1 VMMNGRRVLRRIW
14 TRADPYAIR
23 GVQRVYRDGMRLF
36 WWYGMFLSISSAFVD
51 SFITLYVLSLGATR
65 VQVGLLASLASFFGM
80 LMPIPGAQWA
90 THWGKRKPVVVISY
104 GLRYVALFGALL
116 VPQFGAGPM
125 VVLIVI
131 GLFALRAAFLHL
143 GNSPWTSFAGDIVP
157 AERRGRY
164 FSSRKTVMALASLI
178 FVPLAGQFIGLF
190 PEPLGYRISFAVAV
204 VWGLFSLVLF
214 ARIPERQESAP
225 EPEHKLNLAF
235 WTILKQDTTFW
246 RFTLIAM
253 IFHFAWHMSTPYFGV
268 YEVEILGATA
278 RIIGWLS
285 MASSF
290 MRMVGQQVWGRA
302 TDRRGSAWAFSLCL
316 LFIPILPFI
325 WLPLTAPWQ
334 LIFVVVPSGFLWAGY
349 EIANFNLL
357 LELADKERQTEAIA
371 SYHTLLA
378 MANILGPLVGGQ
390 LVQTFGYRWTF
401 AVSGAGRMVAALL
414 FVMLLRPFD
423 WPRFIQRFRT
433 RV

>member
-1 VMMNGRRVLRRIW
+1 MAKAMNILRRVW
-14 TRADPYAIR
+14 VRADPYAIR
-23 GVQRVYRDGMRLF
+23 GVAPVYRQGMRLF
-36 WWYGMFLSISSAFVD
+36 WWYGVFLSMSSAFVD
-51 SFITLYVLSLGATR
+51 SFVTLYILSLGATR
-65 VQVGLLASLASFFGM
+65 VQVGMLASLASFFGM

-90 THWGKRKPVVVISY
+90 AHWGKRKPVVVISY
-104 GLRYVALFGALL
+104 GLRYVALLGALL
-116 VPQFGAGPM
+116 LPQFGAGPALVM
-125 VVLIVI
+125 LVI

-157 AERRGRY
+157 TDRRGRF

-190 PEPLGYRISFAVAV
+190 PEPLGYRTAFGIAV
-204 VWGLFSLVLF
+204 VWGFFSLVLF
-214 ARIPERQESAP
+214 ARIPERRQGAK

-235 WTILKQDTTFW
+235 WKILKQDPIFW

-253 IFHFAWHMSTPYFGV
+253 VFNFAWHISTPYFAV
-268 YEVEILGATA
+268 YEVEVLGATA

-302 TDRRGSAWAFSLCL
+302 TDRRGSQWAFMACL
-316 LFIPILPFI
+316 LFIPFLPFI
-325 WLPLTAPWQ
+325 WLPLTSAWQ
-334 LIFVVVPSGFLWAGY
+334 LIFVTVPSGFLWAGY

-390 LVQTFGYRWTF
+390 LVQVMGYRWTF
-401 AVSGAGRMVAALL
+401 ALSGGGRMVAAIMFLI
-414 FVMLLRPFD
+414 LLRPFNLS
-423 WPRFIQRFRT
+423 RLT
-433 RV
+433 RLFQTRG